1 MQTNW
6 IQQKYLK
13 KAGLIALVT
22 VLGMTPPLSTEKS
35 VKKPLSPKRGMK

>member
-22 VLGMTPPLSTEKS
+22 VLGMTPPLSTDMYMPS
-35 VKKPLSPKRGMK
+35 LP